1 MSCVGRGLGGGGIH
15 ISNSL
20 FGSDG
25 AVTVVAPAGGDVAVV
40 RVVSAGVCACGSDS
54 ATDSVGVL
62 SPAEVS
68 IDAVQEGVRGQRI
81 DTGYE
86 AVRGDRG

>member
-15 ISNSL
+15 ISNSR

-25 AVTVVAPAGGDVAVV
+25 AVTVGAPAGGDVAVV

-62 SPAEVS
+62 SSAEVS
-68 IDAVQEGVRGQRI
+68 LNVALEGARGQ
-81 DTGYE
+81 
-86 AVRGDRG
+86 